1 MTKKPNKYE
10 RKASTQIE
18 VGGKTVRTSPY
29 LGRSESDWIRHIAK
43 VIEQN
48 RESVEATNEY
58 LEITKSKYFRT
69 AEASVFRAKGLI

>member
-18 VGGKTVRTSPY
+18 VGGKTIRISPY
-29 LGRSESDWIRHIAK
+29 LGRTETDWIRHISK

-48 RESVEATNEY
+48 KGSVDSSKEL
-58 LEITKSKYFRT
+58 LELVKNKYFRT